1 VSVCKNGTRSEEV
14 DAESTTFI
22 LAAEPDVFWSP
33 GVFTPG
39 KFIFIDPSN
48 ETFPIVL
55 AVVSLA
61 AEPDHVV
68 ADNVFIIPLL
78 SGPTDTFWTFILPLL
93 SRATILFAVFV
104 VVASILHV
112 VAEPPLYTLPII
124 YELLVRVATVVPILL
139 ADFHSGSFDVELDVK
154 T

>member
-1 VSVCKNGTRSEEV
+1 MSLFKNGTRSEEV

-48 ETFPIVL
+48 ETPPIVL

-61 AEPDHVV
+61 AEPDHAV
-68 ADNVFIIPLL
+68 AVNVFIIPL
-78 SGPTDTFWTFILPLL
+78 SRPTDTFWTFILPLL

-112 VAEPPLYTLPII
+112 VAEPPLYTSPII

-139 ADFHSGSFDVELDVK
+139 ADFHWGFPDIVLDVK

>member
-1 VSVCKNGTRSEEV
+1 MFEALIVFEP
-14 DAESTTFI
+14 FI
-22 LAAEPDVFWSP
+22 RPYTPDTNIS
-33 GVFTPG
+33 
-39 KFIFIDPSN
+39 
-48 ETFPIVL
+48 
-55 AVVSLA
+55 
-61 AEPDHVV
+61 
-68 ADNVFIIPLL
+68 
-78 SGPTDTFWTFILPLL
+78 PLL

-139 ADFHSGSFDVELDVK
+139 ADFHWGFPDIVLDVK